1 MTDRRLILDTN
12 LLLLLLVG
20 STSKEYI
27 SKHRRL
33 GAYSEKEY
41 ELLIKILPHE
51 SNIFV
56 TPNILTE
63 TSNLIGYIAEPARTK
78 IFNFFSEYIES
89 ANERYC
95 ESRQAITRKEF
106 IRLGLT
112 DSVLLHE
119 MTDSFILLTADLDLY
134 LAAINEGYE
143 AVNFNHLREY
153 VYDND
158 IQLT

>member
-1 MTDRRLILDTN
+1 MTCRRIILDTN

-27 SKHRRL
+27 SKHKRL
-33 GAYSEKEY
+33 GAYSEMDY
-41 ELLIKILPHE
+41 DLLKKFLHA

-63 TSNLIGYIAEPARTK
+63 TSNLIGQIAEPARTK
-78 IFNFFSEYIES
+78 ILIFFSEYIKS

-134 LAAINEGYE
+134 LAAINEGYK

>member
-20 STSKEYI
+20 NTSKEYI
-27 SKHRRL
+27 SEHKRL

-63 TSNLIGYIAEPARTK
+63 TSNLIGQIAEPARTK
-78 IFNFFSEYIES
+78 ILNFFSEYIES

-112 DSVLLHE
+112 DSVILHE
-119 MTDSFILLTADLDLY
+119 MTDSFILLTADLQLY
-134 LAAINEGYE
+134 LAAKKEGYE
-143 AVNFNHLREY
+143 AVNFNHLLDSA
-153 VYDND
+153 YDND
-158 IQLT
+158 